1 MKLKFIPVLTLVATM
16 LLSSTV
22 FGATGKVINGRT
34 MIPLRGAFEELGF
47 TVSWDNKTSS
57 ATLKDAD
64 HTIVMTQNSKTYYVD
79 GVKYTTDVAPQL
91 VNGSMYIPLRTL
103 GDKIGAET
111 TWDNATETATI
122 EYNGNTSIITTGSS
136 STGST
141 NTGSTSTGTTNTGDG
156 NTGATTTVEEETTP
170 STTTPSNNEFSDA
183 DIEEILYSTAE
194 VMDLMYETMSEG
206 AGFVTNDQLQD
217 AYDNFIILEEASIE
231 LESIDYSFISSELED
246 IMNSYADNMYNVAIN
261 LQEAVVCVSEGD
273 SVNEDA
279 YLEIAT
285 QYLEDA
291 DADAED
297 FVSFVKAYLK

>member
-1 MKLKFIPVLTLVATM
+1 MKLKFIPVMTLVATM

-91 VNGSMYIPLRTL
+91 VSGSMYIPLRTL

-122 EYNGNTSIITTGSS
+122 EYNGNTSIITTGS
-136 STGST
+136 
-141 NTGSTSTGTTNTGDG
+141 TSTGTTNTGTTNSGDG
-156 NTGATTTVEEETTP
+156 NTGATTTTPEKETKP
-170 STTTPSNNEFSDA
+170 STTTPSNNDFSDA
-183 DIEEILYSTAE
+183 DVEEILYGTAE

-206 AGFVTNDQLQD
+206 AGFVTDDQLQD
-217 AYDNFIILEEASIE
+217 AYDNFVILEEAAIE

-246 IMNSYADNMYNVAIN
+246 IMNSYSDNMYNVAIN

-279 YLEIAT
+279 YLEVAT
-285 QYLEDA
+285 QYLEAADA
-291 DADAED
+291 DADD
-297 FVSFVKAYLK
+297 FVEFVAAYLK